1 MENVDGKFS
10 FYIMLLFYFSP
21 ALNDVNVC
29 FHGVHMAV
37 SKNIPD
43 VSENFMCRLSFCENI

>member
-10 FYIMLLFYFSP
+10 FYITLLFYFSP

-29 FHGVHMAV
+29 FHGIHMAV

-43 VSENFMCRLSFCENI
+43 VSENFMCRLSFCEI